1 MTNTTTNTAEKTMTK
16 REFYTAIAENESL
29 PAEVREFA
37 TTCVAKLDEVNEKRR
52 NAVSKKDQE
61 NAPLK
66 ELLVAAL
73 TAEPQTATDLAPV
86 IESSVQ
92 KTSALLRQLVADGK
106 AAVQDVKVK
115 SKGLQKGYSIVD

>member
-1 MTNTTTNTAEKTMTK
+1 MTNTTINAAEKTMTK

-29 PAEVREFA
+29 SAEVREFA
-37 TTCVAKLDEVNEKRR
+37 TACVAKLDEVNEKRR
-52 NAVSKKDQE
+52 NAVSKKEQE

-86 IESSVQ
+86 IEGSVQ

-115 SKGLQKGYSIVD
+115 SKGVQKGYTIVG